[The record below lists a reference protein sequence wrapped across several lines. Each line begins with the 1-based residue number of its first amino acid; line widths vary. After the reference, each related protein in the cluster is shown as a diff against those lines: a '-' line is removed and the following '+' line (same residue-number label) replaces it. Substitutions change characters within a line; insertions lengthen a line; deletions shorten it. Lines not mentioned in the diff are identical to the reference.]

1 MADVTHAD
9 RDEDRPPRLRVA
21 DPERMIGWLSNLG
34 LNEAG
39 LTLRAQDRLQ
49 AVGYERVGDIL
60 TARIEGVEAT
70 LERGFPG
77 RPTVVEPVVQ
87 EVGELLK
94 SLGFAPEEVAA

>member
-9 RDEDRPPRLRVA
+9 GVEDCPPRLRVA

-49 AVGYERVGDIL
+49 AVGYERMGDIL
-60 TARIEGVEAT
+60 TAQVEGVEST

-77 RPTVVEPVVQ
+77 RPTVVAPVVK
-87 EVGELLK
+87 EVEELLV
-94 SLGFAPEEVAA
+94 SLGFASEGVAA